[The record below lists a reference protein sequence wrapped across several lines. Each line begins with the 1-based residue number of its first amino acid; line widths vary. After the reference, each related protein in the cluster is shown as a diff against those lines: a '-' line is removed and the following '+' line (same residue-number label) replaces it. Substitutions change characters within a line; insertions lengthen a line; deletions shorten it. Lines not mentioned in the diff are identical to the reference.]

1 MTSEP
6 VWRVLRNT
14 EDLTDHLRE
23 ISENLHRAE
32 LTVQERSDQIAEW
45 SELIEQREK
54 VRQVGA
60 P

>member
-54 VRQVGA
+54 VRKVGA